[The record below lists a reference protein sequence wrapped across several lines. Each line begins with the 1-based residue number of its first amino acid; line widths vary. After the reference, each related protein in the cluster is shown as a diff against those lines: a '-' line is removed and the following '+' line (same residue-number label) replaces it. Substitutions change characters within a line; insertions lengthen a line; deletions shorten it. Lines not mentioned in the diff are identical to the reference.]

1 MREETPQEA
10 AFHNLLPQGF
20 ASLANVDMSYQGYLS
35 IADQHLGT
43 LYGSRADTVKRMEQ
57 YRASQE
63 YQAGCRIVT
72 RCESMPILSRDDLL
86 WMIREDEKYQ
96 ADVDRF
102 LQLCGESEAY
112 PGAAQAL
119 DKAKTMELAQMLG
132 IMPGCSQDAL
142 YRWLIDRR
150 DLSDAE
156 KVALNTKI
164 AQNLNL
170 VSVIVDS
177 LSKTF
182 VPGMLQTF
190 PVIGT
195 VMTQQKGRY
204 YYRGESAFYGS
215 SKPGIYRGNPNEME
229 QIIRHLKMD
238 EACCFLDHFEAVSKW
253 SYSAVNHIAL
263 VQHYGISTYMIDI
276 TSDLKTALFFA
287 CCKYDANERKW
298 RPLKRS
304 EFAEKDSRPHIAKL
318 GGDSRYGVLY
328 RSPMELTDYKWLT
341 EGQDALFN
349 SIIPVGYQP
358 FMRCS
363 SQHGYMLMKK
373 DPKYDMLK
381 DSRFHKFRF
390 RLEEDLCQWIFDEM
404 DQGNKIYPHND
415 VPEMEQYMEKIRN
428 SKTVSRE
435 NFDHFMKKYG
445 LTDRENELCAQSLT
459 KFGCTMVRG
468 NNSYITANH
477 LAKINRRYGIEA
489 ARKRTEALP
498 VMSPVIQLSSHLPIR
513 KNDDGDYELIAPS
526 DLCRETT

>member
-20 ASLANVDMSYQGYLS
+20 ASLANVDMSYQGYLR
-35 IADQHLGT
+35 ITNQHLLT
-43 LYGSRADTVKRMEQ
+43 LYGLRADMAKRMEQ

-72 RCESMPILSRDDLL
+72 RCENMPTLSRDDLFR
-86 WMIREDEKYQ
+86 MIREDEKYQ
-96 ADVDRF
+96 ADVERF
-102 LQLCGESEAY
+102 LQLCGESEAH
-112 PGAAQAL
+112 PGAGQAL

-132 IMPGCSQDAL
+132 ILPDCSQDAL

-156 KVALNTKI
+156 KDGLNAKI

-170 VSVIVDS
+170 VSVIVGS

-238 EACCFLDHFEAVSKW
+238 EACCFLDQFEAVNKW
-253 SYSAVNHIAL
+253 HYSAVNHVAL
-263 VQHYGISTYMIDI
+263 AQHYGISTYMMDI

-287 CCKYDANERKW
+287 CCKYDAKERKW

-304 EFAEKDSRPHIAKL
+304 EFAEKDSRPHVAKL

-349 SIIPVGYQP
+349 NIIPVGYQP

-373 DPKYDMLK
+373 DPNYDMLK

-390 RLEEDLCQWIFDEM
+390 RLDEELCQWIFNEM
-404 DQGNKIYPHND
+404 EQGDKIYPHND
-415 VPEMEQYMEKIRN
+415 VPEMERYMEKIRN
-428 SKTVSRE
+428 TKTISRE
-435 NFDHFMKKYG
+435 NFDHFMKKYD
-445 LTDRENELCAQSLT
+445 LTERENELCAQSLA
-459 KFGCTMVRG
+459 KLGCTVDRG
-468 NNSYITANH
+468 SNSYITGNQ
-477 LAKINRRYGIEA
+477 LAKINRKYGIDE
-489 ARKRTEALP
+489 ARKRTAGVP
-498 VMSPVIQLSSHLPIR
+498 VMSPMIRLPSNLSVR
-513 KNDDGDYELIAPS
+513 KNDHGDYELIATP
-526 DLCRETT
+526 DVRK

>member
-1 MREETPQEA
+1 MREETPQET
-10 AFHNLLPQGF
+10 AFHNLLPAWF
-20 ASLANVDMSYQGYLS
+20 ANIANVDMGYQGYLR
-35 IADQHLGT
+35 IADQHLVT
-43 LYGSRADTVKRMEQ
+43 LYGSRADTAKRIEQ

-63 YQAGCRIVT
+63 YQSGCRIVS
-72 RCESMPILSRDDLL
+72 RCENMPILSRDDLFR
-86 WMIREDEKYQ
+86 MIREDENYQ
-96 ADVDRF
+96 KEVARF
-102 LQLCGESEAY
+102 LQLCRESEAH
-112 PGAAQAL
+112 PGAGQSP
-119 DKAKTMELAQMLG
+119 DKTKTMELAQMLG
-132 IMPGCSQDAL
+132 ILPDCGQDAL

-150 DLSDAE
+150 DLSGAE
-156 KVALNTKI
+156 KDALNTKI

-170 VSVIVDS
+170 VSVIVGS

-215 SKPGIYRGNPNEME
+215 SKPGIYRGHPDEME
-229 QIIRHLKMD
+229 QIIRHLKMN

-263 VQHYGISTYMIDI
+263 AQHYGISTYMMDI

-304 EFAEKDSRPHIAKL
+304 EFSEKDSRPHIAKL

-341 EGQDALFN
+341 EGKDALFN
-349 SIIPVGYQP
+349 NIIPVGYQP

-363 SQHGYMLMKK
+363 SQHGYMLMKT

-381 DSRFHKFRF
+381 DSWFHKFRF
-390 RLEEDLCQWIFDEM
+390 RLDEELCQWIFDEM
-404 DQGNKIYPHND
+404 DQGKKIYPHND
-415 VPEMEQYMEKIRN
+415 VPEMERYMEKIRN
-428 SKTVSRE
+428 SKTISRE
-435 NFDHFMKKYG
+435 NFDHFMKKYN
-445 LTDRENELCAQSLT
+445 LTERENELCAQSLT
-459 KFGCTMVRG
+459 KLGCTVVKG
-468 NNSYITANH
+468 NNNYITGNQ
-477 LAKINRRYGIEA
+477 LAKINRKYGIDEA
-489 ARKRTEALP
+489 LKRTDGLP
-498 VMSPVIQLSSHLPIR
+498 MMSPMIQLSPNLPVR
-513 KNDDGDYELIAPS
+513 KNDHGDYELVAPP
-526 DLCRETT
+526 DVRK